1 MSTLQRAVVTTL
13 VAMLSVATLGCRD
26 RGIDHMIGLK
36 EKVCACKTAA
46 CVDDA
51 LKALDKVG
59 DVPLR
64 RRVILEE
71 LAHDMVDCMAKTYS
85 ALDTVDA
92 GPDAQDAQLQDA
104 GMLDATSPKAQIVD
118 AASTTRR

>member
-1 MSTLQRAVVTTL
+1 MLQRAVVTTL
-13 VAMLSVATLGCRD
+13 VAAVALSSCRD
-26 RGIDHMIGLK
+26 RGIDHMLSLK

-51 LKALDKVG
+51 LKALDHVG

-71 LAHDMVDCMAKTYS
+71 LAHDMVDCMAKTYQ

-92 GPDAQDAQLQDA
+92 GPDGDATLVPPQDAVAPPVGDA
-104 GMLDATSPKAQIVD
+104 PLATH
-118 AASTTRR
+118 R